1 MTHIQIVVVF
11 NDISKYIFW
20 IDPIDEKTKQKNKAS
35 IGRIGYL
42 FAIIG
47 FGKQTNAWYF

>member
-1 MTHIQIVVVF
+1 MVF
-11 NDISKYIFW
+11 PRNHFHENFRE
-20 IDPIDEKTKQKNKAS
+20 IDFTEKII